1 MAAPGV
7 GVGGDPFSGVQ
18 EKTARTE
25 AVPALCRA
33 ARSLLSAGLLLAGPG
48 RLPKNDPILE
58 DLREAVGFIKAA
70 REKLEA
76 RNARP
81 A

>member
-1 MAAPGV
+1 MAAPDV
-7 GVGGDPFSGVQ
+7 SGDPFAAVQ

-33 ARSLLSAGLLLAGPG
+33 ARSLLSAGLMLAGPG
-48 RLPKNDPILE
+48 RLTKSDPILE
-58 DLREAVGFIKAA
+58 DLREAVGFVKAA

-76 RNARP
+76 RLKAI
-81 A
+81 

>member
-1 MAAPGV
+1 MAAAGV
-7 GVGGDPFSGVQ
+7 AVGGDPFASIH

-33 ARSLLSAGLLLAGPG
+33 ARSILSAGMMLAGPG
-48 RLPKNDPILE
+48 RLPKNDPVLE